1 MNELE
6 TKPSGAPAGAPQ
18 PSVEQLQQQVQSL
31 QRLLGLALAATLLLG
46 ASVTVFLWGQQRIL
60 KGQLRDS
67 ATIVN
72 EHDTKSLP
80 MLTNFVASLQAY
92 ARTHADFAPLVDKYG
107 LKAPTGQ
114 TVPAPTPAPKPTPP
128 KR

>member
-6 TKPSGAPAGAPQ
+6 TKPSGAPAAATP

-31 QRLLGLALAATLLLG
+31 QRLLGLVLAATLLLG

-60 KGQLRDS
+60 KSQLRDS
-67 ATIVN
+67 TTIVN

-92 ARTHADFAPLVDKYG
+92 GKTHPDFAPLVDKYG
-107 LKAPTGQ
+107 LKAPTGHAGP
-114 TVPAPTPAPKPTPP
+114 VPPPAPKPTPP